1 MSAAQT
7 IIERIHQIMLLCEIE
22 KVLEAT
28 VLSGHN
34 CLHTAVDRVFV
45 SDILSDVM
53 AKADKGALWVTNQA
67 NINVV
72 AITFF
77 KGLAGVILPNHLQ
90 LDRDALVKAIEKE
103 IPVFSSSM
111 SAFNVVGELFKM
123 GLKG

>member
-1 MSAAQT
+1 VKKQADP
-7 IIERIHQIMLLCEIE
+7 EMLLCE
-22 KVLEAT
+22 LERMLELT

-34 CLHTAVDRVFV
+34 RLNTVVDGVFV

-53 AKADKGALWVTNQA
+53 AKAAKGALWVTNQT

-77 KGLAGVILPNHLQ
+77 KGLAGVILPNQLQ
-90 LDRDALVKAIEKE
+90 LDRDALVKAKEKE
-103 IPVFSSSM
+103 IPVFSSAL
-111 SAFNVVGELFKM
+111 SAFSVAGELYKM